1 MKDYLLLQNP
11 GHNRV
16 YYNYAGKLA
25 VAELK
30 IAAKKLETKC
40 ISVDIEQIEGVRYIN
55 LKTQEELSEKD
66 IQIISRLSFVF
77 AVYERI
83 IFENQNLFKPIPKA
97 RYYYIDE
104 KISTILKYSGK
115 TNELFTKMMIN
126 IALLSSN
133 FDHNSKLKL
142 LDPVA
147 GRGTT
152 LFEGIV
158 YGFDVFGIETDAK
171 SVQDS
176 TIFFKKYIEKEK
188 LKHSFIKRQVFGKS
202 KSEAVYINEFE
213 FSNTKEDFKNLQK
226 RKKLG
231 IIEGITQEAGN
242 YFKNETFEIIVGDLP
257 YGIHHKNSTTNKTS
271 SITRNP
277 SELLSTSLPTWYK
290 ILKKGG
296 VVVVAWNVFVAPK
309 HKITKIFS
317 ENGFNVLSEQVSDD
331 FEHLVDK
338 SIKRDIIIA
347 KKE

>member
-1 MKDYLLLQNP
+1 MTDYLLLQNP

-16 YYNYAGKLA
+16 YYNYAGNLA

-30 IAAKKLETKC
+30 IAAQKFDTKC
-40 ISVDIEQIEGVRYIN
+40 INVGIEQIEGVRYII
-55 LKTQEELSEKD
+55 LKTENELSEKD
-66 IQIISRLSFVF
+66 MQILSRLSFVF

-97 RYYYIDE
+97 SYYYIDE

-133 FDHNSKLKL
+133 FDHKSKIKL

-176 TIFFKKYIEKEK
+176 TVFFKKYIEKEK
-188 LKHSFIKRQVFGKS
+188 LKHSFIKRQIFGKN

-213 FSNTKEDFKNLQK
+213 FSKTKYDFKTSQK
-226 RKKLG
+226 RKKFG
-231 IIEGITQEAGN
+231 IIEGSTQEAAN

-257 YGIHHKNSTTNKTS
+257 YGIAHGNSTGKNTI

-277 SELLSTSLPTWYK
+277 SELLSASLPSWYK
-290 ILKKGG
+290 VLKKGG
-296 VVVVAWNVFVAPK
+296 VIVVAWNVFVASK
-309 HKITKIFS
+309 HKISKIFT
-317 ENGFNVLSEQVSDD
+317 ENGFDVLSEKNPDK
-331 FEHLVDK
+331 FEHLVDN
-338 SIKRDIIIA
+338 SIKRDIIVA
-347 KKE
+347 KKY

>member
-1 MKDYLLLQNP
+1 MNDYLLLQNP

-30 IAAKKLETKC
+30 IAAQKFDTKC
-40 ISVDIEQIEGVRYIN
+40 INIVIEQIESVRYIN
-55 LKTQEELSEKD
+55 LKTEDELSEKD
-66 IQIISRLSFVF
+66 MQILSRLSFVF
-77 AVYERI
+77 AVYKRI
-83 IFENQNLFKPIPKA
+83 TYNDNVCLKPISKEN
-97 RYYYIDE
+97 YYYIDE

-115 TNELFTKMMIN
+115 TNELFTRMMIN

-133 FDHNSKLKL
+133 FEYSTKIKL

-147 GRGTT
+147 GKGTT
-152 LFEGIV
+152 LFEGLV
-158 YGFDVFGIETDAK
+158 YGFDVFGIETDTK
-171 SVQDS
+171 STQDS

-188 LKHSFIKRQVFGKS
+188 LKHSFIKRQIFGKN

-213 FSNTKEDFKNLQK
+213 FSNTKEEFKNRK
-226 RKKLG
+226 NRKKLG
-231 IIEGITQEAGN
+231 IIEGSTQNAGN
-242 YFKNETFEIIVGDLP
+242 YFKSETFEIIVGDLP
-257 YGIHHKNSTTNKTS
+257 YGIHHRNSTANKTS

-277 SELLSTSLPTWYK
+277 SELLSNSLTAWHK

-317 ENGFNVLSEQVSDD
+317 DNGFNVLSEQVSDN

-347 KKE
+347 KK